1 MSLKSSVK
9 NERLIDLAM
18 KQLQD
23 SGACGDWV
31 IVQSKKKVGFT
42 THVKTTLLKA
52 EGTSG
57 PLRIFC
63 NIH

>member
-1 MSLKSSVK
+1 MSLKPSVK

-23 SGACGDWV
+23 SGACGDWF
-31 IVQSKKKVGFT
+31 ITQSKKKVGFT
-42 THVKTTLLKA
+42 THVKTTLLKT
-52 EGTSG
+52 EGTTG

-63 NIH
+63 NIQ

>member
-23 SGACGDWV
+23 SGACVDWF
-31 IVQSKKKVGFT
+31 ITQSKKKVGFT
-42 THVKTTLLKA
+42 THVKTTLLKT

-63 NIH
+63 NIQ